1 MNKCT
6 KSILATI
13 PLVMGLAGPAS
24 AVMADSSPTDST
36 GVTSGAIDSLLNQY
50 SGLTPGDPGNQN
62 PTTQTVPPN
71 QQLSSF
77 TGAAGSMSAYF
88 TPLGVDST
96 SPNQPARA
104 IDYIA
109 SNSIAGNSG
118 SDSGAAAAAPAI
130 AAITAA
136 HATQD
141 SLVGAV
147 ASSSSPTTSSANT
160 PPSIKVAAETHLVAV
175 PLVPEPL
182 PLPTPIPPTA
192 MLIASGLAALA
203 TIKKRNR
210 DLIPE

>member
-1 MNKCT
+1 MNKST

-24 AVMADSSPTDST
+24 AVMADSSPANSAE
-36 GVTSGAIDSLLNQY
+36 VSSGAIDSLLNQY

-77 TGAAGSMSAYF
+77 TGAAGSMSSYF
-88 TPLGVDST
+88 TPLGVDKT
-96 SPNQPARA
+96 SANQLSRA
-104 IDYIA
+104 VDYIA
-109 SNSIAGNSG
+109 SNSTTGNSG
-118 SDSGAAAAAPAI
+118 SETGAAASAPAM
-130 AAITAA
+130 AAITTA

-147 ASSSSPTTSSANT
+147 ASGSAPTTSSANT
-160 PPSIKVAAETHLVAV
+160 PPPIKVAGETPLVDV
-175 PLVPEPL
+175 PLVPEPA
-182 PLPTPIPPTA
+182 PLSTPIPPA
-192 MLIASGLAALA
+192 AVLISSGLAALA
-203 TIKKRNR
+203 TLKKRYR